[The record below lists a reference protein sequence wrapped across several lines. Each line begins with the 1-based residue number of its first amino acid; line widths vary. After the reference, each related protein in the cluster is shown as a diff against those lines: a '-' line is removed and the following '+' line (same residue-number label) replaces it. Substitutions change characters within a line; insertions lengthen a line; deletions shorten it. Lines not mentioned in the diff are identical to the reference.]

1 MATSAYEY
9 ALNLLTARPYSERNL
24 RRKLVRREF
33 PVAEIDAAMGRLL
46 AAGLID
52 DRRYAEQFARSRFL
66 SGGSSRRRLQQQLYT
81 RGVPGKVADA
91 AIDEVI
97 DKEAVDLQEMAVRAA
112 RKKLATLSGLDSLT
126 IRRRLYGHLA
136 RAGHSPDMIR
146 LVMTRVLG
154 GD

>member
-24 RRKLVRREF
+24 RRKLARREF
-33 PVAEIDAAMGRLL
+33 PVAESDSAIVRLL

-66 SGGSSRRRLQQQLYT
+66 GGGSSRRRLQQQLYA
-81 RGVPGKVADA
+81 RGVPATIADA

-97 DKEAVDLQEMAVRAA
+97 DEEAIDLQEIAMRAA
-112 RKKLATLSGLDSLT
+112 RKKFASLAGLDALT
-126 IRRRLYGHLA
+126 VRRRLYGHLA
-136 RAGHSPDMIR
+136 RAGYSPDMIR
-146 LVMTRVLG
+146 LAMTHALS